1 MFPSKTIA
9 TVVLFHTSVH
19 KKMYVLI
26 FFIIHRHMVQ
36 LIIVP
41 ANWIFI
47 PYYASI
53 ISSVFFWATLHWCFN
68 YITENYIKKY
78 LYARALIIH
87 FVRSSIKSNSLLYM
101 SIMIEMMMIYSIS
114 LSCNMLFLPICKFV
128 WGPAFYFFCH
138 IHNDAKT
145 K

>member
-1 MFPSKTIA
+1 MF
-9 TVVLFHTSVH
+9 
-19 KKMYVLI
+19 
-26 FFIIHRHMVQ
+26 
-36 LIIVP
+36 
-41 ANWIFI
+41 
-47 PYYASI
+47 
-53 ISSVFFWATLHWCFN
+53 FFWATLHWFFN

-87 FVRSSIKSNSLLYM
+87 FVRSSIKTNSLLYM

-138 IHNDAKT
+138 IHNDAKKSKEIYVFLARVNKILFAYYDLLT
-145 K
+145 WWGSFFLNENKNSQTLRHQSRKISKIVNVANW

>member
-1 MFPSKTIA
+1 MIA
-9 TVVLFHTSVH
+9 LNKYFHPKPLQLLFYFIQAYTRKCMRWSV
-19 KKMYVLI
+19 
-26 FFIIHRHMVQ
+26 FIIHRHMVQ

-87 FVRSSIKSNSLLYM
+87 FVRSSIKTNSLLYM
-101 SIMIEMMMIYSIS
+101 SIMIEMMMIYPIS

-128 WGPAFYFFCH
+128 WGPAFLYFLSRS
-138 IHNDAKT
+138 
-145 K
+145 